1 MNVPLA
7 SLAPVDI
14 IAPHGGVLIDR
25 IATGDRLTELTVRA
39 RSLPVLQMNVREALD
54 LEMIGVGAFSP
65 LKGFMSKGDYLAVV
79 ERGRLAN
86 GLPWTVPITL
96 SLKQDPPTVAPGQWL
111 ALRAPDSLGGK
122 ILGVLMLEDIF
133 DYDKKKECQNVFRTE
148 DEAHPGAAYVYREMG
163 QLLVGGQVWLIDRLA
178 PPFAEFHAEPKTT
191 RARFAELG
199 WKKIVAFQTRNPI
212 HRAHEYLTKVA
223 LEICDGLLIHP
234 LVGYT
239 KEDDIP
245 APVRMRCYSALIDS
259 YYPKNRVVLAA
270 LPAAMRYAGPREA
283 ILHAIVRK
291 NYGCTHFIVGR
302 DHAGVGNYY
311 GTYDA
316 QKIFDDYTP
325 EEIGITPLMFE
336 HSFYCTKCGGMASSK
351 SCPHDATSRI
361 ALSGTKVR
369 DMLKAGQEPP
379 PEFSRP
385 EVARILI
392 EAMRG

>member
-1 MNVPLA
+1 MTAQNRDA
-7 SLAPVDI
+7 

-25 IATGDRLTELTVRA
+25 IAEGAQRA
-39 RSLPVLQMNVREALD
+39 DLAARAPSLPAIQLNIREALD
-54 LEMIGVGAFSP
+54 LEMIGIGAFSP
-65 LKGFMSKGDYLAVV
+65 LTGFMTRADYRATVDG
-79 ERGRLAN
+79 GRLAG

-96 SLKQDPPTVAPGQWL
+96 SLKADSPKVAAGQEV
-111 ALRAPDSLGGK
+111 ALCAPASLGGA
-122 ILGVLMLEDIF
+122 ILGVISVEDV
-133 DYDKKKECQNVFRTE
+133 YDVDKAHECKQVFRTE
-148 DEAHPGAAYVYREMG
+148 DAAHPGAAYVHKEMG
-163 QLLVGGQVWLIDRLA
+163 DLYVGGAVWLTERLA
-178 PPFAEFHAEPKTT
+178 PPFPAFHAEPKVT
-191 RARFAELG
+191 RARFRDAG
-199 WKKIVAFQTRNPI
+199 WRKIAAFQTRNPI

-223 LEICDGLLIHP
+223 LEVCDGILIHP

-245 APVRMRCYSALIDS
+245 AAVRMQCYSALLES
-259 YYPKNRVVLAA
+259 YYPKDRTILTA

-283 ILHAIVRK
+283 ILHATVRK

-336 HSFYCTKCGGMASSK
+336 HSFWCKKCEGMASSK
-351 SCPHDATSRI
+351 SCPHDAASRV

-369 DMLKAGQEPP
+369 DMLKAGEEPP

-392 EAMRG
+392 AAMRAG